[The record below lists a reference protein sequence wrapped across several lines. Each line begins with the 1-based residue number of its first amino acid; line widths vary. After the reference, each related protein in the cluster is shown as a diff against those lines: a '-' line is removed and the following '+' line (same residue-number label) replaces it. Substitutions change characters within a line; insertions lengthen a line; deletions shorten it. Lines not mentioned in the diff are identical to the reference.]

1 MATQI
6 SAILLNISHIA
17 CIINGEYC
25 WICLQQVMWL
35 SGYVVTTGYVVY
47 NRLCGL
53 LQVMWFTTGY
63 VVIWLQVIWL
73 CGDLFEISIE
83 VAS

>member
-17 CIINGEYC
+17 YIINGEYC
-25 WICLQQVMWL
+25 WIIWLQQVDMFEFL
-35 SGYVVTTGYVVY
+35 S
-47 NRLCGL
+47 LKCHAL
-53 LQVMWFTTGY
+53 
-63 VVIWLQVIWL
+63 
-73 CGDLFEISIE
+73 ISIE